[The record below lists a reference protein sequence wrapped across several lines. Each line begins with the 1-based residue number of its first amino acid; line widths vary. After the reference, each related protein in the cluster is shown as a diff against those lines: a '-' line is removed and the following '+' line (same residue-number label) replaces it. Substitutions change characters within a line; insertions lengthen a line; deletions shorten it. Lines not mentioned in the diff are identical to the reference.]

1 MHQGI
6 FTALDMHASSS
17 TGSYFAVIKH
27 SLHAYT
33 FFIETL
39 LINTDS
45 NALARRTLIHR
56 TETATNDDH
65 ANSLSFFDKKK

>member
-1 MHQGI
+1 
-6 FTALDMHASSS
+6 MHASSS

-39 LINTDS
+39 VTNTDS
-45 NALARRTLIHR
+45 NALAHR

-65 ANSLSFFDKKK
+65 ANSLAFFDKKK